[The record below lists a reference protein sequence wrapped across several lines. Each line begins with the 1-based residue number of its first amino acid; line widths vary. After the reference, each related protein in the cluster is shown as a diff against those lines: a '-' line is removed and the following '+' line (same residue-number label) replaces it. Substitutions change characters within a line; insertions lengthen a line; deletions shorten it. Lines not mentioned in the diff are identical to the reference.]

1 MNTNPT
7 PQHPEALTVPKQG
20 AIRGRLPR
28 LVGLLRCAYAWEW
41 RNRRVV
47 VAYGRLWRD
56 LVDGIAALLMAVVT
70 IPVTL
75 LRLIMSPLY
84 WLIAPAIICL
94 RDQEGVATLKAK
106 WRGNKPNA

>member
-1 MNTNPT
+1 MKIHPNFKCK
-7 PQHPEALTVPKQG
+7 PEAATVPEQG

-56 LVDGIAALLMAVVT
+56 LFDGVAALMMAVVT
-70 IPVTL
+70 IPLTL
-75 LRLIMSPLY
+75 LRLIISPLSGCS
-84 WLIAPAIICL
+84 LPPSSA
-94 RDQEGVATLKAK
+94 
-106 WRGNKPNA
+106 